1 MNMEK
6 LAGHWLFYAYRFT
19 AYAFTEKLRQF
30 CAEHGKPYAVTPPQ
44 WGLLALLYEQ
54 DGLTVGAISQKRFVD
69 APTITGI
76 VTRLEQNGLVSRQ
89 RDDKDRRVVKVYLT
103 DEGRAIT
110 SLLFGV
116 AEEMSEDV
124 ILHGFSE
131 EEKHDLRT
139 KLQRIVANVTTVL
152 PDTDYRWNM
161 LSEIPLVFDK

>member
-1 MNMEK
+1 MHEEK
-6 LAGHWLFYAYRFT
+6 LAGYWLFYAYRFA

-44 WGLLALLYEQ
+44 WGLLSLLYGQ
-54 DGLTVGAISQKRFVD
+54 DGLTVGTISQRRVVD

-110 SLLFGV
+110 GLLFEV
-116 AEEMSEDV
+116 VEKMNEA
-124 ILHGFSE
+124 ILHGFSG
-131 EEKHDLRT
+131 EEKRDLLT
-139 KLQRIVANVTTVL
+139 MLQRIVTNVTAEI
-152 PDTDYRWNM
+152 PDGDNRWNV
-161 LSEIPLVFDK
+161 LSKIPID